1 MLTKRKLPPASAKTV
16 ERMNIDLAEIIRI
29 VLYTL
34 LAAAGFM
41 IFIKLL
47 KFIAGIIAG
56 IVLTGVLA
64 YLYYTKF
71 M

>member
-1 MLTKRKLPPASAKTV
+1 MSVDT
-16 ERMNIDLAEIIRI
+16 AEIIRI
-29 VLYTL
+29 TVYTL
-34 LAAAGFM
+34 LAIAGFM

-56 IVLTGVLA
+56 IVLTGILA
-64 YLYYTKF
+64 YLYYAKF

>member
-1 MLTKRKLPPASAKTV
+1 
-16 ERMNIDLAEIIRI
+16 MNIDLAEIIRI